1 GRRRKESMSDQ
12 QKLGHEF
19 SPYLH
24 EIIRQRYGIEDIEKL
39 IQWVQ
44 ELPTERR
51 YDRQWQR
58 NFDRA
63 QAVSDGVAHYHPQPR
78 SRRRNLHYVP
88 QANRFFLRVVRAL
101 QDVHCFQRRAVPEH
115 RPVFLVVRSDQD
127 FEPRVQTPIFR
138 GLQRDLRSIQR
149 IVDEVA
155 LDTHAV
161 PPKSGVKFTVA
172 VQICPKIELCSAQFM
187 QQSMNFAKSSFSL
200 PAVLG
205 Y

>member
-1 GRRRKESMSDQ
+1 MSDQ

-63 QAVSDGVAHYHPQPR
+63 QAVSDGAK
-78 SRRRNLHYVP
+78 
-88 QANRFFLRVVRAL
+88 
-101 QDVHCFQRRAVPEH
+101 
-115 RPVFLVVRSDQD
+115 
-127 FEPRVQTPIFR
+127 
-138 GLQRDLRSIQR
+138 
-149 IVDEVA
+149 DEA
-155 LDTHAV
+155 AGGPT
-161 PPKSGVKFTVA
+161 
-172 VQICPKIELCSAQFM
+172 E
-187 QQSMNFAKSSFSL
+187 NEN
-200 PAVLG
+200 
-205 Y
+205 